1 VLIFN
6 CSAHLQLQCVDTV
19 RALAAARARR
29 APLLFVPVVLLLAL
43 SLFVWSERTAG
54 PAEAAGSSLQRELVE
69 EPAPPPV
76 TPPATVPA
84 GRITIPEDNYAEEPI
99 VRIGTITIPR
109 LNLVHDLYQGVTLR
123 NIDRGPALWPG
134 TALPGQPGNAVVAG
148 HRVTHDHPFLDI
160 DKMQPGDL
168 VIFEVD
174 GVRSTYRMTRSQ
186 IVGPTEVWIAD
197 ATPTP
202 TATLY
207 ACHPKHSKKYRYA
220 VFLDLIP

>member
-1 VLIFN
+1 MLMFDH
-6 CSAHLQLQCVDTV
+6 SAYVQVQRVDTV

-29 APLLFVPVVLLLAL
+29 APLLFIPVFLLLAL

-54 PAEAAGSSLQRELVE
+54 PAEAAGVPLDRAHVE
-69 EPAPPPV
+69 EPPPPPV
-76 TPPATVPA
+76 TPAVTVPA
-84 GRITIPEDNYAEEPI
+84 GPIVIPEDNYANEPI
-99 VRIGTITIPR
+99 VRIGTIAIPR

-123 NIDRGPALWPG
+123 NIDRGPSLWPG

-160 DKMQPGDL
+160 DRMQPGDL
-168 VIFEVD
+168 VMFEVG

-186 IVGPTEVWIAD
+186 IVGPDAVWIAD

-207 ACHPKHSKKYRYA
+207 ACHPKHSKKYRYV
-220 VFLDLIP
+220 VFLELVP